1 VALEL
6 IFQEKVTLKKRKI
19 RRNAKKCL
27 TKMDED
33 GDLENGIRVEMDYF
47 DLIVVKGPTEEITG
61 REAESALKKGRKHH
75 NFIGIG
81 CGKVFTSDRAPLQ
94 HGTI

>member
-1 VALEL
+1 
-6 IFQEKVTLKKRKI
+6 
-19 RRNAKKCL
+19 
-27 TKMDED
+27 
-33 GDLENGIRVEMDYF
+33 
-47 DLIVVKGPTEEITG
+47 LIVVKGPTEEITG